1 MHFYNEKQTD
11 GFSCGRQA
19 LNNLLQAKVF
29 VKNDGITDFKSNEMI
44 NYNTR
49 IKQTN
54 INSISLCKFFTTKIQ
69 EYRDIKSSNVDL
81 FLDNY
86 ECDDKE
92 HYTPEFMI
100 SALQYMGH
108 NFISKLLF
116 TKSFNFETNKLYLM
130 FRNNYIISPDGT
142 KVSLNGHWFSIRYL
156 NDKYYYIEPL
166 DFNGEYTNNFTNNNE
181 LKIHISD
188 IETKLLTITPNISLI
203 IYIFELNKSNIEI
216 DYVKETYS
224 ASYRD
229 LKSDTKT
236 NYAKRI
242 PSNPLPHGLNHAHNK
257 EKNNFSFFLIP
268 LILIIIIFVAF
279 TNPELLRNLKGGKN
293 IYIHSKTQYKKLK
306 TIIHKN

>member
-1 MHFYNEKQTD
+1 MAFYNEKQID
-11 GFSCGRQA
+11 GLSCGRQA

-29 VKNDGITDFKSNEMI
+29 VKKDGITNFKSTEMI

-69 EYRDIKSSNVDL
+69 EYRDIKSSNDDL

-116 TKSFNFETNKLYLM
+116 IKSFNFETNKLYLM

-142 KVSLNGHWFSIRYL
+142 KVELNGHWFSIRYL

-166 DFNGEYTNNFTNNNE
+166 DFGEEYTNNFTDNND
-181 LKIHISD
+181 LKIHISN
-188 IETKLLTITPNISLI
+188 IETQISIMSPNISLT
-203 IYIFELNKSNIEI
+203 IYIFELNKSNTEI

-224 ASYRD
+224 APYRD

-236 NYAKRI
+236 NSAERRT
-242 PSNPLPHGLNHAHNK
+242 SNPYGLDHTHNK

-279 TNPELLRNLKGGKN
+279 TNPELLRNLEGGKN
-293 IYIHSKTQYKKLK
+293 IYIHS
-306 TIIHKN
+306 